1 MEDNA
6 VLKKEAPTDKPPRAP
21 WSKKTKIIVWSI
33 VGAVVIAAIVIGI
46 VFGVRAN
53 QYKMRT
59 FTRNGTTYE
68 QFCFIIDR
76 KGNNVSY
83 KVLTPRGKQD
93 FVAINYFVPPD
104 KGDKFE
110 DMVQDP
116 DQTRFSH
123 YSAFISD
130 PVQDGSRKHIAHV
143 KMILY
148 ENDHKYHYYENMW
161 PDKEFKVPTTKQLLD
176 YNWKKPYIITPK
188 SNNPLITGTVE
199 FNKGV
204 LLHVENGIITNIEI
218 NGEGYHFEA

>member
-1 MEDNA
+1 MEENA
-6 VLKKEAPTDKPPRAP
+6 VLRKESPTDKPPRAP
-21 WSKKTKIIVWSI
+21 WSKKTKIIVWSVVGVI
-33 VGAVVIAAIVIGI
+33 VVAAIVLGI
-46 VFGVRAN
+46 VFGVRGNA
-53 QYKMRT
+53 YKMRT
-59 FTRNGTTYE
+59 FKKDGVTYE
-68 QFCFIIDR
+68 QYRFIATKD
-76 KGNNVSY
+76 GEF
-83 KVLTPRGKQD
+83 KVLTPRGEQD
-93 FVAINYFVPPD
+93 FVAVNNFIPPD

-110 DMVQDP
+110 DMAVES

-199 FNKGV
+199 FDKGV